1 MNRSSVMA
9 EGLAGYMDIVNE
21 RIDTV
26 KETVMKLQRNSYYK
40 EAVETFEEKVLEEVP
55 EDVSSTWIDELTIRQ
70 FNEELKSVF
79 PYIYNLVKEG
89 MKPTE
94 LTPDSLKEFDG
105 SDETPTDDKKDQ
117 LRRGITNTKS
127 MKAVTAMSY
136 LRNVPEAP

>member
-1 MNRSSVMA
+1 MAQHVSEGGNQYDAFGKYIVSLSEELSKLRQFKTYMNRSSVMA

-70 FNEELKSVF
+70 FNEELKRYPHLQSCKRRYEVQQ
-79 PYIYNLVKEG
+79 NLHQTV
-89 MKPTE
+89 
-94 LTPDSLKEFDG
+94 
-105 SDETPTDDKKDQ
+105 
-117 LRRGITNTKS
+117 
-127 MKAVTAMSY
+127 
-136 LRNVPEAP
+136 